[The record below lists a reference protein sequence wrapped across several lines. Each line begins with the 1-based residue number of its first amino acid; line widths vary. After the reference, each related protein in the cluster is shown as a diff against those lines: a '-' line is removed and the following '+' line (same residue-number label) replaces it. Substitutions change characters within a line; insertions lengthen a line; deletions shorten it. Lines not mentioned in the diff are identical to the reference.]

1 MHSCLLSTHMMFG
14 LKKEEKRADESVIS
28 AEAWEIVESLWDR
41 LKGNNSFSCKRK
53 SHKINMDHKKT
64 CIDFMVYCVNRDE
77 LQKYCLQDGDEL
89 KDDYCRNFNEYTKNY
104 YVQFAKQV
112 TCLRDTNKD
121 IHYNWKFS
129 DTCTL
134 QNMAKT
140 FPKYDPS
147 SQKIVDDTSRN
158 PINKCEDPGDSRTI
172 NCYMLGGVPVRLEEL
187 STTSNVNPLK
197 YGIYVGSSFL
207 GFISLGLYL
216 YKVNKLQY

>member
-1 MHSCLLSTHMMFG
+1 MKNCF
-14 LKKEEKRADESVIS
+14 
-28 AEAWEIVESLWDR
+28 
-41 LKGNNSFSCKRK
+41 
-53 SHKINMDHKKT
+53 
-64 CIDFMVYCVNRDE
+64 DFMIYCVNRFE
-77 LQKYCLQDGDEL
+77 LQKHCEHEDNVSL
-89 KDDYCRNFNEYTKNY
+89 KDKYCNNFNEYTKHYYNY
-104 YVQFAKQV
+104 FTENIK
-112 TCLRDTNKD
+112 CLRDTNKD

>member
-1 MHSCLLSTHMMFG
+1 M
-14 LKKEEKRADESVIS
+14 KKC
-28 AEAWEIVESLWDR
+28 
-41 LKGNNSFSCKRK
+41 F
-53 SHKINMDHKKT
+53 
-64 CIDFMVYCVNRDE
+64 DFMVYCVNRDE
-77 LQKYCLQDGDEL
+77 LKQICEQDRKDGLKKQYCD
-89 KDDYCRNFNEYTKNY
+89 NFNEYTKHY
-104 YVQFAKQV
+104 YDQFTTNV

-121 IHYNWKFS
+121 KHYNWRFS
-129 DTCTL
+129 DSCTL
-134 QNMAKT
+134 HNMAKT
-140 FPKYDPS
+140 FPKYDFS
-147 SQKIVDDTSRN
+147 KKIIVDDTSRN